1 MLTSNNLWGRG
12 VAWLAR
18 EPRALEVL
26 GSNPSGPNF
35 LIFNPKLAM
44 KIVFYEAKED
54 EVKYFSEHL
63 KEFELQFFSEKINE
77 NNLVDADIISIFIY
91 SKITKDA
98 LDKLKNLKFICTRST
113 GYDHIDLEECKRRG
127 IIVSNVPSYGVNTVA
142 EHTIALMLAISR
154 RIIESFERTRRG
166 DFSNIGLT
174 GFELKGKTL
183 GIIGAGRIGRRVAE
197 LAKAFGMRVIAYDIY
212 QNLEEAKRIG
222 YEYVDLDTL
231 LKESDIISLHANL
244 TKENYHIINESSFEK
259 MKDGVI
265 IINTA
270 RGALIDTKALL
281 KYLNSGK
288 VRAVALDVLESEPE
302 IKEEVQVLNREL
314 KEEELK
320 ELLANYFLFE
330 AEDRLKGVI
339 ITPHNAFNSLEAL
352 EEIKRVTLENILSFI
367 RGSPINVV
375 KA

>member
-1 MLTSNNLWGRG
+1 
-12 VAWLAR
+12 
-18 EPRALEVL
+18 
-26 GSNPSGPNF
+26 
-35 LIFNPKLAM
+35 M
-44 KIVFYEAKED
+44 KIAFYEVRED
-54 EVKYFSEHL
+54 EIKYFSEHL
-63 KEFELQFFSEKINE
+63 KEFELQFFSEKVNE
-77 NNLVDADIISIFIY
+77 NNLVDVDIISIFIY
-91 SKITKDA
+91 SRITKDV
-98 LDKLKNLKFICTRST
+98 LDKIKNLKFICTRST

-142 EHTIALMLAISR
+142 EHAIALMLAISR
-154 RIIESFERTRRG
+154 KIVESFERTRKG
-166 DFSNIGLT
+166 DFSNVGLT

-183 GIIGAGRIGRRVAE
+183 GIIGAGKIGRRVAE

-212 QNLEEAKRIG
+212 PNLEEAKRIG

-244 TKENYHIINESSFEK
+244 TKENYHIIDESSFEK

-288 VRAVALDVLESEPE
+288 VKAAALDVLESEPE
-302 IKEEVQVLNREL
+302 IKEEIQILDREL
-314 KEEELK
+314 KGEELK
-320 ELLANYFLFE
+320 ELLANYLLFE
-330 AEDRLKGVI
+330 AEDRLKGVV
-339 ITPHNAFNSLEAL
+339 ITPHNAFNSSEAL
-352 EEIKRVTLENILSFI
+352 NEIKRVTLENILSFI

-375 KA
+375 KV